1 MNQSNPTKL
10 KATYSLRS
18 EFIKSFNSKCCK
30 WGIRVPNTKTRGTL
44 GSPAPLWMNTSQT
57 KYRLCYIIS
66 LISSLLYIVFYIVL
80 VVYNASVQS
89 SSTSSTSSSDSTN
102 TNSTSSSDS
111 TTTNTTETSIL
122 NADCLATVQTQVSPI
137 IIIIGSTILF
147 VNGKYSII

>member
-18 EFIKSFNSKCCK
+18 EFIKSFNTKCCK
-30 WGIRVPNTKTRGTL
+30 WGIRLPNTKTRGTL

-66 LISSLLYIVFYIVL
+66 LISSLLYIVFYIIL

-89 SSTSSTSSSDSTN
+89 STTSSTSSSG
-102 TNSTSSSDS
+102 
-111 TTTNTTETSIL
+111 TTNATENATSTL
-122 NADCLATVQTQVSPI
+122 NANCLATVQTQVSPI

-147 VNGKYSII
+147 VNGKFSLI